1 MTEDGKLADARA
13 GEGDLRFE
21 AEANSSIVTH
31 WIKSRVKPLQQASM
45 SVRLRFR
52 VMIDRC
58 VRNWFPR
65 ECQK

>member
-31 WIKSRVKPLQQASM
+31 WIKSRVKLLLQASM
-45 SVRLRFR
+45 WVGLRLI
-52 VMIDRC
+52 VMIDSC

>member
-31 WIKSRVKPLQQASM
+31 WINSRVKPLQQASM
-45 SVRLRFR
+45 SVRLR
-52 VMIDRC
+52 
-58 VRNWFPR
+58 
-65 ECQK
+65 